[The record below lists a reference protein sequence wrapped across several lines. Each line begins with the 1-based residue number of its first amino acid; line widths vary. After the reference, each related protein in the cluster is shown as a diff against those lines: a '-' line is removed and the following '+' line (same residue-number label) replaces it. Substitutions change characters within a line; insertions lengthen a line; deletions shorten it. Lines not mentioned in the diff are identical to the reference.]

1 MKRAK
6 EFFLVLVI
14 GLFCGHVSLGNV
26 RAEERGSLKMNHQ
39 VIYENNQQK
48 NSSKATFIIP
58 DLFLPRKTERE
69 KNFEAQKETPI
80 KEIEEKVFLSIDKT
94 DELVIS
100 EKVTPLLFKQSNSN
114 VLIDTAGFSVD
125 VTDSTNYFWQYSGV
139 VLGGGVVLA
148 LGTFLGHRFSYH
160 RVQKEH

>member
-125 VTDSTNYFWQYSGV
+125 VTDSTNYFWQYSGM